1 MTEYFLMH
9 NDNVCG
15 VVGFDDIS
23 WYVISYKDYGTG
35 LSPYLGN
42 ADLPKIKKWW
52 QMRAVPKSRSLI
64 QNARRTGYLNATE
77 YLAKNLAISLIDQ
90 YWICPKCGTGTNLK
104 YNQVK
109 YSASYDFNASL
120 GGQMDKHWNFGF
132 ELSSVPDLIKESS
145 RYYGQ
150 QSINEVIASKIH
162 KLQNTM
168 VSFVRYTAEA
178 IDGIGII
185 THCNSFV
192 GIEDHIEFIPA
203 YEIVGSQMPQD
214 DEIFYDQYIDLCVQH
229 GMDRECI
236 QNFMDY
242 QTLTDFIISNT
253 DRHLLNFGVLRDT
266 DTMQLIR
273 PAPIF
278 DSGNSMFYN
287 DDIWKPYSRKELLKY
302 PITGFYKTQDELLS
316 KVKNKH
322 ILKIDL
328 LPAQSEIKEWYVQ
341 SGVPEAKADFISK
354 NYQIKV
360 EMLNEFQQGD
370 SLK

>member
-1 MTEYFLMH
+1 MAEYFLMH
-9 NDNVCG
+9 KDDICG
-15 VVGFDDIS
+15 VIEFDDIS
-23 WYVISYKDYGTG
+23 WHVISYKDYGTG

-90 YWICPKCGTGTNLK
+90 YWICPKCGTEAHLK

-109 YSASYDFNASL
+109 YFASYDFNASL
-120 GGQMDKHWNFGF
+120 GGQMEKHWNLCF
-132 ELSSVPDLIKESS
+132 ELSTVPDLIKESS
-145 RYYGQ
+145 KLYGQ
-150 QSINEVIASKIH
+150 QSINEVIATKIH
-162 KLQNTM
+162 ELQDTT
-168 VSFVRYTAEA
+168 VPFVKYTAEA

-185 THCNSFV
+185 THCDSFI

-203 YEIVGSQMPQD
+203 YEIIESQIPQD
-214 DEIFYDQYIDLCVQH
+214 NESLYDHYVDLCVQH
-229 GMDRECI
+229 GIDRECI
-236 QNFMDY
+236 QNYMDY
-242 QTLTDFIISNT
+242 QILTDFIISNT

-266 DTMQLIR
+266 NTMQLIG

-287 DDIWKPYSRKELLKY
+287 VEAWNPYSREELLRY
-302 PITGFYKTQDELLS
+302 PITGFHKTQDELLS

-328 LPAQSEIKEWYVQ
+328 LPAQSKIKEWYVQ
-341 SGVPEAKADFISK
+341 SGVPEAKADFISR
-354 NYQIKV
+354 NYQTKV
-360 EMLNEFQQGD
+360 EILKEFLEE
-370 SLK
+370 LK